1 MRSTQHQ
8 SNYILIFIA
17 TDAAK
22 DEERKERIL
31 LFFYRIYQ
39 FYLSYFYLF
48 SALCII
54 SLDR

>member
-1 MRSTQHQ
+1 MRSTQRQ